1 MDCWGLLMGA
11 KEQLKRMVHT
21 PNLISPKNC
30 ALSITVLSIVYL
42 LGDSTD
48 TIIKKLKI

>member
-1 MDCWGLLMGA
+1 MGA

-21 PNLISPKNC
+21 PNLISRKNR
-30 ALSITVLSIVYL
+30 ALAIIVLSIDPSLLYL

>member
-1 MDCWGLLMGA
+1 MGA

-21 PNLISPKNC
+21 PNLISRKNC